1 MGNIKKSKTMSEY
14 KSALSNIN
22 LSYNEEEN
30 LICITLQNQH
40 GQDIS
45 ITKLSI
51 DVSEKLYK
59 GIKEL
64 LDGIKK

>member
-1 MGNIKKSKTMSEY
+1 MENKTMSEY
-14 KSALSNIN
+14 KSSISNIN

-64 LDGIKK
+64 LDGIRMKEK